1 MKRLAA
7 ILLTAITILA
17 LALVPQAAADDPKPK
32 KESAVSQSVDASC
45 RVVTGSSSLGTAVR
59 LLGTAIAGRDA
70 CDAVGDK
77 VEETVEEYWQSVWN
91 SVIGDIIRSAVDV
104 VKWLLRTVFTVALLG
119 PSLKLEDT
127 GLFEEDAKFSGML
140 VWLGW
145 VIAAFGTMWNIG
157 KAALTGK
164 PQDWGRVLIGYAQN
178 ALLSGVGLTVVV
190 LLLKLSDALT
200 TGLVNTTFED
210 KSFERLIT
218 VLMPAAVLNPVLVLG
233 IVQVL
238 LLVGIVQ
245 LVLIFLRESA
255 IPIQCLLLPIAGA
268 GLMGGESMRGWTPKL
283 VTSICTVIAYKPIVA
298 AIICT
303 GFAEVG
309 RSHSLIEWLRG
320 VATLCLAVIA
330 PGPLTKL
337 FAPLGAEIGAGLNG
351 GGALGAAANMAGSY
365 LGKGGG
371 GGPDP
376 DPDPDPS
383 GGGGGDAGG
392 TDAVSHAQY
401 VEKSMGPQTQGDP
414 AEAGDDAVAQSSRN
428 AQVPAQGGPEGAV
441 GGVGGTEAATG
452 VAATTT
458 TAAATGGA
466 TLALQVLDG
475 VNDAVHDAAS
485 TMGDGGSKT

>member
-1 MKRLAA
+1 MKRIAA
-7 ILLTAITILA
+7 ILLAAVAVLA
-17 LALVPQAAADDPKPK
+17 LVLVPQAAADDPKPK
-32 KESAVSQSVDASC
+32 KDGAVSQGVEVGCQA
-45 RVVTGSSSLGTAVR
+45 VTGSSSLGAAAR
-59 LLGTAIAGRDA
+59 LIGTVVAGRDA

-77 VEETVEEYWQSVWN
+77 VEEKAEEYWQSVWD
-91 SVIGDIIRSAVDV
+91 SVIGDVIRSAVDV
-104 VKWLLRTVFTVALLG
+104 VKWLLRSVFTLALLG

-145 VIAAFGTMWNIG
+145 VIAAFGTMWSIG
-157 KAALTGK
+157 KAALSGK
-164 PQDWGRVLIGYAQN
+164 AQDWGRVLIGYAQN

-200 TGLVNTTFED
+200 TGLVNATFED
-210 KSFERLIT
+210 KTFDRLIE
-218 VLMPAAVLNPVLVLG
+218 VMVPAAVLNPVLMIG

-268 GLMGGESMRGWTPKL
+268 GLMGGESTRGWTPKL

-298 AIICT
+298 MIICT

-309 RSHSLIEWLRG
+309 RSHTLVEWLRG

-351 GGALGAAANMAGSY
+351 SGALGAAANMAGSY
-365 LGKGGG
+365 LNKGGG
-371 GGPDP
+371 D
-376 DPDPDPS
+376 DPDPS
-383 GGGGGDAGG
+383 GGGGGAGGG
-392 TDAVSHAQY
+392 TDAVSQSQY
-401 VEKSMGPQTQGDP
+401 VEKSMGPQKQGDP
-414 AEAGDDAVAQSSRN
+414 GEAGQDALAQSSRT

-441 GGVGGTEAATG
+441 GGVGGTEAAAG
-452 VAATTT
+452 LAATSTA
-458 TAAATGGA
+458 AAATGGA

-475 VNDAVHDAAS
+475 VNDAVHGAAS
-485 TMGDGGSKT
+485 TMGDGDRTG